1 KCFNRSAHHAFD
13 GSAGGPRDAPGGIL
27 LAELCETFEAR
38 FGRSPEAAARAPG
51 RVNLIGEH
59 TDYSG
64 GLVLPCAID
73 RATWAAAAR
82 RDDGRARV
90 WSREIASGQGDGP
103 QAFEVAAPKRSGGW
117 IDYVAGVVQALAE
130 AGHAPGG
137 FDLALASDV
146 PLGSGLSSSASL
158 EVAVAT
164 VLDALFGWGLSP
176 LARARIAH
184 RAETRFVGVACGIM
198 DPFASALCQEGHALR
213 LDCRSEE
220 TCAIPFPAERPAL
233 LLAHSGV
240 RRELA
245 AAAYN
250 ARVAECEQALAGARK
265 LGLEADALSA
275 LRDLV
280 PEQLPALAS
289 VLAPTPLRRVRH
301 VISENARVDALAAA
315 LAAGELEAAGVIL
328 RAGMRSLR
336 DDYEVSTPE
345 LDLLC
350 AAANDLPGVHGSRL
364 TGAGWGG
371 CTLHLVD
378 RDAVPAVTERLGQA
392 FASAFGRRPPIWSL
406 RPSAGAES
414 LPLPGA
420 P

>member
-1 KCFNRSAHHAFD
+1 ML
-13 GSAGGPRDAPGGIL
+13 G
-27 LAELCETFEAR
+27 ELCEAFEKR
-38 FGRSPEAAARAPG
+38 FGRRPEAAARAPG
-51 RVNLIGEH
+51 RLNLIGEH

-90 WSREIASGQGDGP
+90 VSREVASREAAEP
-103 QAFEVAAPKRSGGW
+103 QVFEVATPQRSGDW
-117 IDYVAGVVQALAE
+117 LDYVAGVVQALAE

-164 VLDALFGWGLSP
+164 VLDTLFGWGLSP

-213 LDCRSEE
+213 LDCRSQE
-220 TCAIPFPAERPAL
+220 TRAVPFPAERAAL
-233 LLAHSGV
+233 LVAHSGV

-250 ARVAECEQALAGARK
+250 TRVAECEQALAGARK
-265 LGLEADALSA
+265 LGLEAGSLSA

-280 PEQLPALAS
+280 PEQLPALAA

-301 VISENARVDALAAA
+301 VVHENARVDALAEA
-315 LAAGELEAAGVIL
+315 LAAGELAAAGAIL
-328 RAGMRSLR
+328 CQGMRSLR

-350 AAANDLPGVHGSRL
+350 AAADALPGVHGSRL

-378 RDAVPAVTERLGQA
+378 RAAVPSVTRDLA
-392 FASAFGRRPPIWSL
+392 DTFAKAFGRTPPVWSQP
-406 RPSAGAES
+406 PSS
-414 LPLPGA
+414 R
-420 P
+420 